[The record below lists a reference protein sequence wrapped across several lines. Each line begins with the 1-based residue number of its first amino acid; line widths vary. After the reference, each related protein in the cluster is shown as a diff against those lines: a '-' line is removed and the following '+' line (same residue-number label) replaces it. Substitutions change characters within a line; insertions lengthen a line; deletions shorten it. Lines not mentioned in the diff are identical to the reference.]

1 MKTVGFGVN
10 MKYNELDG
18 FERVATFENK
28 EAAFAAFYLLSQS
41 SEYKET
47 AMALEVEEIFEDN
60 FGGYEYK
67 TLATRRI
74 LRTL

>member
-1 MKTVGFGVN
+1 MKTVGFGIN
-10 MKYNELDG
+10 IKRNKLG

-28 EAAFAAFYLLSQS
+28 ETALAAFHLLSQS

-47 AMALEVEEIFEDN
+47 AIAMDIEEIFKDE

-67 TLATRRI
+67 VLESKQN
-74 LRTL
+74 

>member
-10 MKYNELDG
+10 MEYNELDG

-28 EAAFAAFYLLSQS
+28 ETAFAVFYLLSQS

-47 AMALEVEEIFEDN
+47 AMALEVEEIFEDD

-67 TLATRRI
+67 TLASKQN
-74 LRTL
+74 

>member
-1 MKTVGFGVN
+1 MKTIGFGVN

-28 EAAFAAFYLLSQS
+28 ETAFAVFYLLSQS
-41 SEYKET
+41 SEYKDT

-67 TLATRRI
+67 VLASKQN
-74 LRTL
+74 

>member
-1 MKTVGFGVN
+1 MKGVIMKTVGFGIN

-28 EAAFAAFYLLSQS
+28 EI
-41 SEYKET
+41 

-67 TLATRRI
+67 VLASKQN
-74 LRTL
+74 

>member
-10 MKYNELDG
+10 MEYNELDG

-28 EAAFAAFYLLSQS
+28 ETAFAVFHLLSQS
-41 SEYKET
+41 SEYKDT
-47 AMALEVEEIFEDN
+47 AMALEVEEIFEDD

-67 TLATRRI
+67 VLATRRI
-74 LRTL
+74 PRTL